1 MAGVVLEAD
10 LSEISR
16 LQQNLARFMG
26 QFEWITARAMTTA
39 AKASRDAIRREILP
53 KVKGGATRWTERGL
67 IVQFAKPD
75 TLRAQAGFQYGEG
88 RWEDSA
94 FTPKAGGIPAGR
106 YMGVNASGGDR
117 RPKASEMQLRRSGL
131 IDRNQFIVP
140 YSSFRGLDPQGNVS
154 GGEYKRMLSQLQAF
168 SDAGSNQNT
177 RPQAGRDERGRFRRK
192 GAGLGGY
199 FMASGD
205 GSGIS
210 RWQLSA
216 QPLYI
221 AERTGAGPK
230 GGTGRGSGKRGRP
243 QTVGYK
249 RGFAPA
255 FSVVDDAPNYE
266 RKFPIQSVA
275 MREYQRV
282 FPQAWRAGFERE
294 AARRR

>member
-1 MAGVVLEAD
+1 MAGVVLEPD
-10 LSEISR
+10 LSEISQ

-53 KVKGGATRWTERGL
+53 MVDGGATRWTERGL

-88 RWEDSA
+88 KWEDDA

-131 IDRNQFIVP
+131 IDRDQFIVP
-140 YSSFRGLDPQGNVS
+140 YSSFRGLDVRGNVP

-168 SDAGSNQNT
+168 SAAGPNQNT
-177 RPQAGRDERGRFRRK
+177 RPQAGRDERGRFRKK

-199 FMASGD
+199 FMARGD
-205 GSGIS
+205 DAGIS
-210 RWQLSA
+210 RWQISTN
-216 QPLYI
+216 PLFI
-221 AERTGAGPK
+221 AERAGAGPK
-230 GGTGRGSGKRGRP
+230 GGTGKGSGKPGRP
-243 QTVGYK
+243 QTIGYK
-249 RGFAPA
+249 RGFEPVM
-255 FSVVDDAPNYE
+255 SIVEDAPNYE

-294 AARRR
+294 ASRRR